1 MGTVY
6 LATQLS
12 RGRVVALKVL
22 SANLS
27 QDEAFNKRFRRE
39 AMLQATPAHP
49 HIVPVYESG
58 ESGYGLFIAMRL
70 VDGPSMKELI
80 GSGGDHAYLADFGLT
95 TAPGVTSM
103 TTTGQFVDT
112 PDYAS
117 PEQIRDENVAVAV
130 RDSIGAVSQAYRHVA
145 AAAKRGDLI
154 DYTVARAEVPAR
166 RRRWQRP
173 LTGLTVWVTR

>member
-39 AMLQATPAHP
+39 AVLRATPADP
-49 HIVPVYESG
+49 HIVPVDEAG

-70 VDGPSMKELI
+70 VDGPEHE
-80 GSGGDHAYLADFGLT
+80 GADRERWR
-95 TAPGVTSM
+95 
-103 TTTGQFVDT
+103 
-112 PDYAS
+112 PD
-117 PEQIRDENVAVAV
+117 RL
-130 RDSIGAVSQAYRHVA
+130 H
-145 AAAKRGDLI
+145 
-154 DYTVARAEVPAR
+154 R
-166 RRRWQRP
+166 RRRRGGRRDAGAGSDP
-173 LTGLTVWVTR
+173 

>member
-39 AMLQATPAHP
+39 AVLRATPADP
-49 HIVPVYESG
+49 HIVPVYEAG

-80 GSGGDHAYLADFGLT
+80 GSGGD
-95 TAPGVTSM
+95 
-103 TTTGQFVDT
+103 
-112 PDYAS
+112 
-117 PEQIRDENVAVAV
+117 
-130 RDSIGAVSQAYRHVA
+130 
-145 AAAKRGDLI
+145 LI
-154 DYTVARAEVPAR
+154 DYTVAGAEVAGATQALAATLDR
-166 RRRWQRP
+166 LDSLGYQ
-173 LTGLTVWVTR
+173 VT